1 VSLARSPDRAV
12 HLRSQRATLRFV
24 PEDDPQKATL
34 EIAATASSGAEAD
47 LICQRLAEAGI
58 QATSQRSIGGP
69 EWGTS
74 GGQYVY
80 VESTQLD
87 RARELLA
94 AGSGISDED
103 LAKMAEDAGRPQ

>member
-1 VSLARSPDRAV
+1 
-12 HLRSQRATLRFV
+12 LRSQRATLRFV

-94 AGSGISDED
+94 AGSGISDEE